1 MPRLFAIAVALAL
14 FVGENATTQSQTPSA
29 RQGLEGV
36 WDFSMLTPVQ
46 RPPEFADTPFIT
58 PIAAAAWARRLR
70 TQAENNREPTGI
82 DRDIWFERGQF
93 ATLHGRVP
101 TSLIIDPPDGRMPAL
116 TPERQR
122 RIGERRL
129 LDVRADGPED
139 RSLNER
145 CLRAVSGPPY
155 LPSSDANT
163 LRIVQSS
170 TVIALTNEKFH
181 DTRLVA
187 VGRRE
192 HLPSTLR
199 SWTGDAIGRWDDQTL
214 VIDTTN
220 FSPNIGLT
228 GNYDGNL
235 HLVERLMRI
244 DPDTLLYEAM
254 IDDASAFVR
263 PWKIAVPMRQVNVP
277 LYEFACHEG
286 NYSMANILSGSRAD
300 EQSIAD
306 TAKSGRNPGQ

>member
-1 MPRLFAIAVALAL
+1 MPRLSAIAVALGL
-14 FVGENATTQSQTPSA
+14 FVCENATTQSQTPSA
-29 RQGLEGV
+29 RQGLEGT
-36 WDFSMLTPVQ
+36 WDFSMLTPLQ
-46 RPPEFADTPFIT
+46 RPPEFADTPSIT
-58 PIAAAAWARRLR
+58 PIAAAAWSRRLR
-70 TQAENNREPTGI
+70 TTAENSREPTAPAALTGV
-82 DRDIWFERGQF
+82 DADIWFERGQF

-101 TSLIIDPPDGRMPAL
+101 TSLIVDPADGRMPAL

-129 LDVRADGPED
+129 LSERADGPED

-192 HLPSTLR
+192 HLPSTFR
-199 SWTGDAIGRWDDQTL
+199 SWSGDAIGGWEAQTF

-220 FSPNIGLT
+220 FSPEIRLT

-235 HLVERLMRI
+235 HLVERLTRI

-263 PWKIAVPMRQVNVP
+263 PWTIAVPMRKVNGP

-286 NYSMANILSGSRAD
+286 NYGLSNILSGARA
-300 EQSIAD
+300 EERQ
-306 TAKSGRNPGQ
+306 R